1 MGFLLSDASRRVLI
15 LLDLIMYVMELKKIK
30 KIVHLHHGDPSRP
43 FSRFA
48 AIGHCG
54 KDGLVTPEGYF

>member
-1 MGFLLSDASRRVLI
+1 MAI
-15 LLDLIMYVMELKKIK
+15 LA
-30 KIVHLHHGDPSRP
+30 VHLVGSP
-43 FSRFA
+43 